1 MSKNDTIIERFAILE
16 QKTGKSANTLG
27 KEAGLGNGTVDR
39 WKDNQL
45 ADPNLHAK
53 QFLKHHN
60 INPKWWET
68 GKGEVFLT
76 SVQERSDNTE
86 NAGES
91 VDQMLAVVEES
102 KDYFVIPRAVLREN
116 YRLVA
121 LEYFEAEKQKLEHER
136 VQFKE
141 QAEKDRMNLE
151 AHIETNRRLLSYI
164 ETLTSQ
170 LAQIEK
176 DKK

>member
-1 MSKNDTIIERFAILE
+1 MSKKDTIIERLAILE
-16 QKTGKSANTLG
+16 EKTGKSANTLG

-76 SVQERSDNTE
+76 SVQERSDNTGKQWLDFSPE
-86 NAGES
+86 DVYRKIIEGGTEYLLVPKTAFEGHYRFVPIEQIQSQTRELERRDHQIEGLYEIIKLIASGRPIDFSKIQDAEKNAG
-91 VDQMLAVVEES
+91 VGDTGA
-102 KDYFVIPRAVLREN
+102 
-116 YRLVA
+116 
-121 LEYFEAEKQKLEHER
+121 
-136 VQFKE
+136 
-141 QAEKDRMNLE
+141 
-151 AHIETNRRLLSYI
+151 
-164 ETLTSQ
+164 
-170 LAQIEK
+170 
-176 DKK
+176 